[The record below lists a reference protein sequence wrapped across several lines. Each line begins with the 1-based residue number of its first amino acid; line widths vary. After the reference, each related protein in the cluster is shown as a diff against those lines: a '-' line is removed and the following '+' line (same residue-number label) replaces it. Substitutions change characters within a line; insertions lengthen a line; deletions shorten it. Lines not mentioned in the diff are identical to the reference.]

1 MMVEALRTG
10 SLELLRE
17 AAVDQL
23 HEPYR
28 SQLIPNY
35 STVRKIVLDN
45 TEGAFLISGSG
56 STCFFISH
64 ESLAPNAV
72 RQIMELPDGWQIV
85 ETNIARGGIEIKEN
99 GVWRKSI

>member
-1 MMVEALRTG
+1 
-10 SLELLRE
+10 
-17 AAVDQL
+17 
-23 HEPYR
+23 
-28 SQLIPNY
+28 IPDY

-56 STCFFISH
+56 STCFCISH

-99 GVWRKSI
+99 GVWRNSI